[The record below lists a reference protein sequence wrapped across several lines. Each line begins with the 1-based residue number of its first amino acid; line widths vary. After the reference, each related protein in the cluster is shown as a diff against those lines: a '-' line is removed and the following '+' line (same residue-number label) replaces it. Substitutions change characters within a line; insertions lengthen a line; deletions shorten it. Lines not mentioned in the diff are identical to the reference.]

1 MLNINNLNRARKILS
16 AHQGIKASFNTPNE
30 KIKFCGKYGPYY
42 KYSFGDLGTEDWN
55 NGDVFSDL
63 PPDKFYES
71 EGGSAYLPPLEYAD
85 GVDPN
90 NIEQPIYKGYGYDKE
105 GNYYYGVTQSEEKQR
120 LSSEDYQH
128 LIQQNGLID
137 WNMKEEGERQE
148 KIESK
153 PLGLKP
159 TTSTA
164 DKEKKQNNTAQ
175 SPIQSLTPSAIQS
188 PAPSLEDYT
197 KNVKNDLK
205 IDTQTQL
212 QEKLRIKQ
220 PKIESLAPKVDT
232 NLNILSKEEETFAK
246 EKLKPWYNTTY
257 GLSKE
262 QRQDIKDRYAW
273 SKENPNKDVADFD
286 HYDTQQEMKQKL
298 EATQP
303 IPKEELKKA
312 ASLTPPGT
320 YTTQPTTPAPQ
331 NTTITIP
338 QITPV
343 NTQGN
348 PSGSDISTEEQSEK
362 SESFKKGEAAG
373 QKIGAKIGN
382 FLNSDGVKAAGK
394 YGAQAGQ
401 IADIVDGAIRSGN
414 DWAPQNGFENTWDTA
429 STIAMKFGPLGQ
441 AVGGGMKVAKA
452 FSDITGSIFGIKT
465 QDFAKDMATL
475 ETVGGSY
482 GGSTAMIE
490 DAANKAGKKY
500 GLFGLGSKHRANKLI
515 DRARIQQY
523 AMQGIAD
530 DARDLNSIRS
540 YMDPYYLQYE
550 SDMSGGYDQRYMHVA
565 KLGGTLTLNR
575 GTALQNSL
583 LESFK
588 KGGTIEFKAEITGT
602 EVYDSW
608 EPVIDFDEI
617 SLLKEGG
624 SIKQPEI
631 EVIETNTVQKSVIPD
646 GALHKNKHNLDKV
659 GVDDKEMTKK
669 GIPVVDNNGEQQA
682 EIELNEI
689 IFTLEVTK
697 ELEKRYK
704 EYYDDDTK
712 QSRKDE
718 LALEA
723 GKLLW
728 KEIIY
733 NTDDRTG
740 LIDTLKHGGSI
751 TKSKE
756 NNTYQDAIDFYKNLG
771 YTPQNYEFIKSS
783 DLRTEGNKL
792 YVNTDEDAVHE
803 LWHFIS
809 KNIPDERFQEFYK
822 DLSDSKISELGGD
835 LKFVNRTGNP
845 QEFYD
850 PSELLAR
857 LFAAKY
863 KTQGN
868 SYTKEFFKNARSN
881 ETKYGY
887 NFRDL
892 LHMYNDDNLV
902 KLFSFKLNNEY
913 KKDNTT
919 KRPFEDW
926 IITVNPDY
934 ISSNYDLETAY
945 KYVNPEQLK
954 RWRSA
959 VNSDD
964 PEKELNQKDAETGEF
979 VNHLPSIAPYG
990 EGDYIFLKKGTVDE
1004 NPEVQYEINEFRNG
1018 KTGLEKTHELIFNP
1032 EENRYFYIKKSSK
1045 FKNGGNL
1052 EEALQLLKS
1061 GGEFQIIQDDAK
1073 TITNDGDYELTTD
1086 KDKLD
1091 NELEQYFT
1099 GTNGIMKTHD
1109 LIWDNSHNRYFYRKK
1124 VNKKQLGGLV
1134 DYTPVETDETAV
1146 VKKVRDSLNLLQS
1159 NLLPEYAEQAS
1170 TPSESSN
1177 YYTPYPTSDYTSEFT
1192 PSETTSESTQVPD
1205 NLNLD
1210 GWDLEKTLKHLREH
1224 AHDKSTHYCAR
1235 YVRQALEAGG
1245 LVGFRVP
1252 SAKDEIKLNTLAS
1265 IGFKKIAEAS
1275 DNTTSPGYTPQA
1287 GDIAITF
1294 ENGNHA
1300 AMYDGT
1306 KWISDFRQKGLDV
1319 YRNKKNSKAY
1329 IYRRVSNN
1337 PSQLNTILI
1346 NKTSRTLSVGDKVFK
1361 VSISKKGVENTS
1373 KKGDNLTPEGEFTL
1387 GDKET
1392 KGGYNDP
1399 EYGYR
1404 PNAYGGKFYRLSGG
1418 SAEGRGFGIHG
1429 SDQYNNPDNYQ
1440 IGKYG
1445 THGCIAMKNADLE
1458 ELEQI
1463 IQNAGGP
1470 SNFKVKIIKASSGTK
1485 FPKVRAL
1492 SKIILNK

>member
-16 AHQGIKASFNTPNE
+16 AQQGIKASFNTPNE
-30 KIKFCGKYGPYY
+30 KIKFCGKYGPHY
-42 KYSFGDLGTEDWN
+42 KYSFGNVGTEDWS

-128 LIQQNGLID
+128 LMDQKGLID
-137 WNMKEEGERQE
+137 WNMKEDGERE
-148 KIESK
+148 EEMENKM
-153 PLGLKP
+153 LRLKS
-159 TTSTA
+159 TTSTT
-164 DKEKKQNNTAQ
+164 DKEKKQSNTAQ

-197 KNVKNDLK
+197 KGINTQISTASSK
-205 IDTQTQL
+205 IDTQSQN
-212 QEKLRIKQ
+212 EKIAQQKEFNFYE
-220 PKIESLAPKVDT
+220 ESVNSVNRDRWDT
-232 NLNILSKEEETFAK
+232 
-246 EKLKPWYNTTY
+246 P
-257 GLSKE
+257 KE
-262 QRQDIKDRYAW
+262 QIEKSEA
-273 SKENPNKDVADFD
+273 NKSFS
-286 HYDTQQEMKQKL
+286 QKKI
-298 EATQP
+298 A
-303 IPKEELKKA
+303 KS
-312 ASLTPPGT
+312 ASLTPSDT
-320 YTTQPTTPAPQ
+320 YTTQPTTPVPQ

-338 QITPV
+338 QITKPQI
-343 NTQGN
+343 QGN
-348 PSGSDISTEEQSEK
+348 PSGTDTSTEEQSEQNASFLKGQASGQKLVAKVDKFLK
-362 SESFKKGEAAG
+362 SE
-373 QKIGAKIGN
+373 
-382 FLNSDGVKAAGK
+382 GVKKAGEFGGKAAE
-394 YGAQAGQ
+394 A
-401 IADIVDGAIRSGN
+401 ADIVDNLVRSGN
-414 DWAPQNGFENTWDTA
+414 DWAPQTGFENTWDKA
-429 STIAMKFGPLGQ
+429 STIAMKFGPLGK
-441 AVGGGMKVAKA
+441 AIGGGMKVAKVV
-452 FSDITGSIFGIKT
+452 SDLFGSKT

-482 GGSTAMIE
+482 GGSSALIE

-500 GLFGLGSKHRANKLI
+500 GLFASGARRRANRLI
-515 DRARIQQY
+515 DRARVQQY

-868 SYTKEFFKNARSN
+868 SYTKEFFKNARAN

-902 KLFSFKLNNEY
+902 KLFSFKLNNEH
-913 KKDNTT
+913 KKDNTE

-934 ISSNYDLETAY
+934 ISPNYDLETAY

-964 PEKELNQKDAETGEF
+964 PEKELKQRDAETGKF

-1004 NPEVQYEINEFRNG
+1004 NPEVQDEINEFRNG

-1061 GGEFQIIQDDAK
+1061 GGEFQIIQDDVK

-1159 NLLPEYAEQAS
+1159 NLLPEYTEQAS

-1177 YYTPYPTSDYTSEFT
+1177 YYTPYPTSDYTPEFT

-1252 SAKDEIKLNTLAS
+1252 SAKDEVKLNTLAS

-1319 YRNKKNSKAY
+1319 YHNKKNSKAY

-1346 NKTSRTLSVGDKVFK
+1346 NKTSRTLSVGDRVFK
-1361 VSISKKGVENTS
+1361 VSISKKGIENTS

-1387 GDKET
+1387 GEKET

-1399 EYGYR
+1399 EYGDR

-1429 SDQYNNPDNYQ
+1429 SDQYNDPDNYQ

>member
-16 AHQGIKASFNTPNE
+16 AQQGIKASFNTPNE
-30 KIKFCGKYGPYY
+30 KIKFCGKYGPHY
-42 KYSFGDLGTEDWN
+42 KYSFGNVGTEDWS

-120 LSSEDYQH
+120 LSSEDYYH
-128 LIQQNGLID
+128 LMDQKGLID
-137 WNMKEEGERQE
+137 WNMKEDGERE
-148 KIESK
+148 EEMENKM
-153 PLGLKP
+153 LGLKS

-164 DKEKKQNNTAQ
+164 DKEKKQSNTAQ

-188 PAPSLEDYT
+188 PAPSLKDYT
-197 KNVKNDLK
+197 KGINTQISTASSK
-205 IDTQTQL
+205 IDTQSQN
-212 QEKLRIKQ
+212 EKIAQQKEFNFYEESVNSVNRDRWDTPKKQ
-220 PKIESLAPKVDT
+220 IEKAEANKAVSQKKIAES
-232 NLNILSKEEETFAK
+232 
-246 EKLKPWYNTTY
+246 
-257 GLSKE
+257 
-262 QRQDIKDRYAW
+262 
-273 SKENPNKDVADFD
+273 
-286 HYDTQQEMKQKL
+286 
-298 EATQP
+298 
-303 IPKEELKKA
+303 
-312 ASLTPPGT
+312 ASLTPPGE
-320 YTTQPTTPAPQ
+320 YTTQPTTPVPQ

-343 NTQGN
+343 NIQGN
-348 PSGSDISTEEQSEK
+348 PSGFDISTEEQSEQNASFLKGQASGQKLVAKVDKFLK
-362 SESFKKGEAAG
+362 SE
-373 QKIGAKIGN
+373 
-382 FLNSDGVKAAGK
+382 GVKKAGEFGGKAAE
-394 YGAQAGQ
+394 A
-401 IADIVDGAIRSGN
+401 ADIVDNLVRSGN
-414 DWAPQNGFENTWDTA
+414 DWAPQTGFENTWDKA
-429 STIAMKFGPLGQ
+429 STIAMKFGPLGK
-441 AVGGGMKVAKA
+441 AVGGGMKVAKVV
-452 FSDITGSIFGIKT
+452 SDLFGSKT

-482 GGSTAMIE
+482 GGSSALIE

-500 GLFGLGSKHRANKLI
+500 GLFASGARRRANRLI
-515 DRARIQQY
+515 DRARVQQY

-659 GVDDKEMTKK
+659 GIDDKEMTKK

-751 TKSKE
+751 TKSRE

-792 YVNTDEDAVHE
+792 YVNNDEDAVHE

-913 KKDNTT
+913 KKDNTE

-934 ISSNYDLETAY
+934 ISPNYDLETAY

-954 RWRSA
+954 RWRNA

-964 PEKELNQKDAETGEF
+964 PEKELKQRDAETGKF
-979 VNHLPSIAPYG
+979 VNHLPSVAPYG

-1004 NPEVQYEINEFRNG
+1004 NPEVQDEINEFRNG

-1061 GGEFQIIQDDAK
+1061 GGEFQIIQDDVK

-1177 YYTPYPTSDYTSEFT
+1177 YYNPYPTSDYTPEFT

-1252 SAKDEIKLNTLAS
+1252 SAKDEVKLNTLAS

-1319 YRNKKNSKAY
+1319 YHNKKNSKAY

-1361 VSISKKGVENTS
+1361 VSISKKGIENTS

-1387 GDKET
+1387 GEKET

-1399 EYGYR
+1399 EYGDR

-1429 SDQYNNPDNYQ
+1429 SDQYNDPDNYQ

>member
-16 AHQGIKASFNTPNE
+16 AQQGIKASFNTPDE
-30 KIKFCGKYGPYY
+30 KIKFCGKYGPHY
-42 KYSFGDLGTEDWN
+42 KYSFGNVGTEDWN

-120 LSSEDYQH
+120 LSSEDYYH
-128 LIQQNGLID
+128 LMDQKGLID
-137 WNMKEEGERQE
+137 WNMKEDGERE
-148 KIESK
+148 EEMENKM
-153 PLGLKP
+153 LGLKS

-164 DKEKKQNNTAQ
+164 DKEKKQSNTAQ

-188 PAPSLEDYT
+188 PAPSLKDYT
-197 KNVKNDLK
+197 KGINTQISTASSK
-205 IDTQTQL
+205 IDTQSQN
-212 QEKLRIKQ
+212 EKIAQQKEFNFYEESVNSVNRDRWDTPKKQ
-220 PKIESLAPKVDT
+220 VEKAEANKAVSQKKIAES
-232 NLNILSKEEETFAK
+232 
-246 EKLKPWYNTTY
+246 
-257 GLSKE
+257 
-262 QRQDIKDRYAW
+262 
-273 SKENPNKDVADFD
+273 
-286 HYDTQQEMKQKL
+286 
-298 EATQP
+298 
-303 IPKEELKKA
+303 

-338 QITPV
+338 QVTIPQ
-343 NTQGN
+343 TQGN
-348 PSGSDISTEEQSEK
+348 PSGTDTSTEEQPEK
-362 SESFKKGEAAG
+362 SESFLKGQAIG

-382 FLNSDGVKAAGK
+382 VLNSDGVKTAGK
-394 YGAQAGQ
+394 IGGQ
-401 IADIVDGAIRSGN
+401 VGEVADIADSLVRSGN
-414 DWAPQNGFENTWDTA
+414 DWAPQTGFENTWDTA
-429 STIAMKFGPLGQ
+429 STFAMKFGPLGKGI
-441 AVGGGMKVAKA
+441 GGGMKALKL
-452 FSDITGSIFGIKT
+452 FSDLTGSVFGIKT

-482 GGSTAMIE
+482 GGSSALIA
-490 DAANKAGKKY
+490 DAADKAGKKY
-500 GLFGLGSKHRANKLI
+500 GLFGLGAKNRANKLI

-704 EYYDDDTK
+704 EYYEDDTK

-868 SYTKEFFKNARSN
+868 SYTKEFFKNARAN

-892 LHMYNDDNLV
+892 LHMYDDDNLV

-913 KKDNTT
+913 KKDNTK

-934 ISSNYDLETAY
+934 ISPNYDLETAY

-959 VNSDD
+959 VNSAD
-964 PEKELNQKDAETGEF
+964 PEKALKQRDAETGKF
-979 VNHLPSIAPYG
+979 VNHLPSVAPYG

-1004 NPEVQYEINEFRNG
+1004 NPEVQDEINEFRNG

-1032 EENRYFYIKKSSK
+1032 EEDRYFYIKKSSK

-1061 GGEFQIIQDDAK
+1061 GGEFQIIQDDVK

-1146 VKKVRDSLNLLQS
+1146 VKKVRDSWNLLQS
-1159 NLLPEYAEQAS
+1159 NLLPEYVEYAS

-1177 YYTPYPTSDYTSEFT
+1177 YYTPQPTSDYTSEFT

-1252 SAKDEIKLNTLAS
+1252 SAKDEVKLNTLAS

-1319 YRNKKNSKAY
+1319 YHNKKNSKAY

-1361 VSISKKGVENTS
+1361 VSISKKGIENSS

-1387 GDKET
+1387 GKKET

-1399 EYGYR
+1399 EYGNR
-1404 PNAYGGKFYRLSGG
+1404 PNAYGGRFYRLSGG

-1429 SDQYNNPDNYQ
+1429 SDQYNDPDNYQ

-1445 THGCIAMKNADLE
+1445 THGCIAMKNSDLD

>member
-16 AHQGIKASFNTPNE
+16 AQQGIKASFNTPNE
-30 KIKFCGKYGPYY
+30 KIKFCGKYGPHY
-42 KYSFGDLGTEDWN
+42 KYSFGNVGTEDWS

-120 LSSEDYQH
+120 LSSEDYYH
-128 LIQQNGLID
+128 LMDQKGLID
-137 WNMKEEGERQE
+137 WNMKEDGERE
-148 KIESK
+148 EEMENKM
-153 PLGLKP
+153 LGLKS

-164 DKEKKQNNTAQ
+164 DKEKKQSNTAQ

-197 KNVKNDLK
+197 KGINTQISTASSK
-205 IDTQTQL
+205 IDTQSQNEKIAQQKEFNFYEESVNSVNRDRWDTPKKQVEKAEANKAVS
-212 QEKLRIKQ
+212 QEKIA
-220 PKIESLAPKVDT
+220 ES
-232 NLNILSKEEETFAK
+232 
-246 EKLKPWYNTTY
+246 
-257 GLSKE
+257 
-262 QRQDIKDRYAW
+262 
-273 SKENPNKDVADFD
+273 
-286 HYDTQQEMKQKL
+286 
-298 EATQP
+298 
-303 IPKEELKKA
+303 

-320 YTTQPTTPAPQ
+320 YTTQPTTPVPQ

-338 QITPV
+338 QITKPQI
-343 NTQGN
+343 QGN
-348 PSGSDISTEEQSEK
+348 PSGTDTSTEEQSEQNASFLKGQASGQKLVAKVDKFLK
-362 SESFKKGEAAG
+362 SEGVKKAGEFGGKAGEA
-373 QKIGAKIGN
+373 
-382 FLNSDGVKAAGK
+382 
-394 YGAQAGQ
+394 
-401 IADIVDGAIRSGN
+401 ADIVDSLVRSGN
-414 DWAPQNGFENTWDTA
+414 DWAPQTGFENTWDKA
-429 STIAMKFGPLGQ
+429 STIAMKFGPLGK
-441 AVGGGMKVAKA
+441 AVGGGMKVAKVV
-452 FSDITGSIFGIKT
+452 SDLFGSKT

-482 GGSTAMIE
+482 GGSSALIE

-500 GLFGLGSKHRANKLI
+500 GLFASGARRRANRLI
-515 DRARIQQY
+515 DRARVQQY

-588 KGGTIEFKAEITGT
+588 KGGTIEFKAEITET

-704 EYYDDDTK
+704 EYYEDDTK

-868 SYTKEFFKNARSN
+868 SYTKEFFKNARAN

-902 KLFSFKLNNEY
+902 KLFSFKLNNEH
-913 KKDNTT
+913 KKDNMK

-934 ISSNYDLETAY
+934 ISPNYDLETAY

-954 RWRSA
+954 RWRNA

-964 PEKELNQKDAETGEF
+964 PEKELKQRDAETGKF
-979 VNHLPSIAPYG
+979 VNHLPSVAPYG

-1004 NPEVQYEINEFRNG
+1004 NPEVQDEINEFRNG

-1061 GGEFQIIQDDAK
+1061 GGEFQIIQDDVK

-1086 KDKLD
+1086 EDKLD

-1099 GTNGIMKTHD
+1099 GTNGIIKTHD

-1265 IGFKKIAEAS
+1265 IGFKQIAEAS

-1361 VSISKKGVENTS
+1361 VSISKKGIENSS

-1387 GDKET
+1387 GEKET

-1399 EYGYR
+1399 EYGNR
-1404 PNAYGGKFYRLSGG
+1404 PNAYGGRFYRLSGG

-1429 SDQYNNPDNYQ
+1429 SDQYNDPDNYQ

-1445 THGCIAMKNADLE
+1445 THGCIAMKNSDLD

>member
-16 AHQGIKASFNTPNE
+16 AQQGIKASFNTPDE

-42 KYSFGDLGTEDWN
+42 KYSFGNVGTEDWN

-120 LSSEDYQH
+120 LSSEDYYH
-128 LIQQNGLID
+128 LMDQKGLID
-137 WNMKEEGERQE
+137 WNMKEDGEREE
-148 KIESK
+148 KMENK
-153 PLGLKP
+153 MLGLKS

-164 DKEKKQNNTAQ
+164 DKEKKQSNTAQ
-175 SPIQSLTPSAIQS
+175 SSIQSLTPSAIQS

-246 EKLKPWYNTTY
+246 EKLKPQYNTTY

-273 SKENPNKDVADFD
+273 SKENPDKDVADFD

-303 IPKEELKKA
+303 VPKEELKKA

-320 YTTQPTTPAPQ
+320 YTTQPTTPVPQ

-343 NTQGN
+343 NIQGN
-348 PSGSDISTEEQSEK
+348 TSGTDISTEEQSEQNASFLKGQASGQKLVAKVDKFLK
-362 SESFKKGEAAG
+362 SE
-373 QKIGAKIGN
+373 
-382 FLNSDGVKAAGK
+382 GVKKAGK
-394 YGAQAGQ
+394 FGEKAAEA
-401 IADIVDGAIRSGN
+401 ADIVDNLVRSGN
-414 DWAPQNGFENTWDTA
+414 DWAPQTGFENTWDKA
-429 STIAMKFGPLGQ
+429 STIAMKFGPLGK
-441 AVGGGMKVAKA
+441 AVGGGMKVAKVV
-452 FSDITGSIFGIKT
+452 SDLFGSKT
-465 QDFAKDMATL
+465 QNFAKDMATL

-482 GGSTAMIE
+482 GGSSALIE

-500 GLFGLGSKHRANKLI
+500 GLFASGARRRANRLI
-515 DRARIQQY
+515 DRARVQQY

-751 TKSKE
+751 TKSRE

-792 YVNTDEDAVHE
+792 YVNNDEDAVHE

-868 SYTKEFFKNARSN
+868 SYTKEFFKNARAN

-902 KLFSFKLNNEY
+902 KLFSFKLNNEH
-913 KKDNTT
+913 KKDNMK

-934 ISSNYDLETAY
+934 ISPNYDLETAY

-954 RWRSA
+954 RWRNA

-964 PEKELNQKDAETGEF
+964 PEKELKQRDAETGKF
-979 VNHLPSIAPYG
+979 VNHLPSVAPYG

-1004 NPEVQYEINEFRNG
+1004 NPEVQDEINEFRNG

-1061 GGEFQIIQDDAK
+1061 GGEFQIIQDDVK

-1177 YYTPYPTSDYTSEFT
+1177 YYTPQPTSDYTSEFT

-1319 YRNKKNSKAY
+1319 YHNKKNSKAY

-1361 VSISKKGVENTS
+1361 VSISKKGIENTS

-1387 GDKET
+1387 GEKET

-1399 EYGYR
+1399 EYGDR

-1429 SDQYNNPDNYQ
+1429 SDQYNDPDNYQ

>member
-16 AHQGIKASFNTPNE
+16 AQQGIKASFNTPDE

-42 KYSFGDLGTEDWN
+42 KYSFGNVGTEDWN

-120 LSSEDYQH
+120 LSSEDYYH
-128 LIQQNGLID
+128 LMDQKGLID
-137 WNMKEEGERQE
+137 WNMKEDGEREE
-148 KIESK
+148 KMENK
-153 PLGLKP
+153 MLGLKS

-164 DKEKKQNNTAQ
+164 DKEKKQSNTAQ
-175 SPIQSLTPSAIQS
+175 SSIQSLTPSAIQS

-246 EKLKPWYNTTY
+246 EKLKPQYNTTY

-273 SKENPNKDVADFD
+273 SKENPDKDVADFD

-303 IPKEELKKA
+303 VPKEELKKA

-320 YTTQPTTPAPQ
+320 YTTQPTTPVPQ

-343 NTQGN
+343 NIQGN
-348 PSGSDISTEEQSEK
+348 TSGTDISTEEQSEQNASFLKGQASGQKLVAKVDKFLK
-362 SESFKKGEAAG
+362 SE
-373 QKIGAKIGN
+373 
-382 FLNSDGVKAAGK
+382 GVKKAGK
-394 YGAQAGQ
+394 FGEKAAEA
-401 IADIVDGAIRSGN
+401 ADIVDNLVRSGN
-414 DWAPQNGFENTWDTA
+414 DWAPQTGFENTWDKA
-429 STIAMKFGPLGQ
+429 STIAMKFGPLGK
-441 AVGGGMKVAKA
+441 AVGGGMKVAKVV
-452 FSDITGSIFGIKT
+452 SDLFGSKT
-465 QDFAKDMATL
+465 QNFAKDMATL

-482 GGSTAMIE
+482 GGSSALIE

-500 GLFGLGSKHRANKLI
+500 GLFASGARRRANRLI
-515 DRARIQQY
+515 DRARVQQY

-751 TKSKE
+751 TKSRE

-792 YVNTDEDAVHE
+792 YVNNDEDAVHE

-868 SYTKEFFKNARSN
+868 SYTKEFFKNARAN

-913 KKDNTT
+913 KKDNME

-934 ISSNYDLETAY
+934 ISPNYDLETAY

-954 RWRSA
+954 RWRNA

-964 PEKELNQKDAETGEF
+964 PEKELKQRDAETGKF
-979 VNHLPSIAPYG
+979 VNHLPSVAPYG

-1004 NPEVQYEINEFRNG
+1004 NPEVQDEINEFRNG

-1061 GGEFQIIQDDAK
+1061 GGEFQIIQDDVK
-1073 TITNDGDYELTTD
+1073 TITNDGDYALTID

-1177 YYTPYPTSDYTSEFT
+1177 YYTPQPTSDYTSEFT

-1319 YRNKKNSKAY
+1319 YHNKKNSKAY

-1361 VSISKKGVENTS
+1361 VSISKKGIENTS

-1387 GDKET
+1387 GEKET
-1392 KGGYNDP
+1392 KGGYSDP
-1399 EYGYR
+1399 EYGDR

-1429 SDQYNNPDNYQ
+1429 SDQYNDPDNYQ

>member
-16 AHQGIKASFNTPNE
+16 AQQGAELSPTSNKRIKYLG
-30 KIKFCGKYGPYY
+30 KFGDGY
-42 KYSFGDLGTEDWN
+42 KYASSPVDIEDWSSEEL
-55 NGDVFSDL
+55 SDL
-63 PPDKFYES
+63 PPEEYYKQKTGNTDFEN
-71 EGGSAYLPPLEYAD
+71 LEYAEGLD
-85 GVDPN
+85 QN
-90 NIEQPIYKGYGYDKE
+90 NVNQQSYKELEHFTTTGGKSV
-105 GNYYYGVTQSEEKQR
+105 YYGITPSGRKEVISQSKYNYFKSKGILDKTTEIQASKNTS
-120 LSSEDYQH
+120 LSST
-128 LIQQNGLID
+128 
-137 WNMKEEGERQE
+137 
-148 KIESK
+148 SK
-153 PLGLKP
+153 PEQSKGLFTGPAITDAWYQKP
-159 TTSTA
+159 KEQKKQLEDDQRVPDQEMAKASNPTST
-164 DKEKKQNNTAQ
+164 
-175 SPIQSLTPSAIQS
+175 
-188 PAPSLEDYT
+188 
-197 KNVKNDLK
+197 
-205 IDTQTQL
+205 TQ
-212 QEKLRIKQ
+212 I
-220 PKIESLAPKVDT
+220 
-232 NLNILSKEEETFAK
+232 
-246 EKLKPWYNTTY
+246 
-257 GLSKE
+257 
-262 QRQDIKDRYAW
+262 
-273 SKENPNKDVADFD
+273 
-286 HYDTQQEMKQKL
+286 
-298 EATQP
+298 
-303 IPKEELKKA
+303 
-312 ASLTPPGT
+312 
-320 YTTQPTTPAPQ
+320 TQPTTPAPQ
-331 NTTITIP
+331 NTTITTP

-343 NTQGN
+343 NIQGN
-348 PSGSDISTEEQSEK
+348 PSGSDISAEEQSEQNASFLKGQASGQKLVAKVDKFLK
-362 SESFKKGEAAG
+362 SEGVKKAGEFGGKAGEA
-373 QKIGAKIGN
+373 
-382 FLNSDGVKAAGK
+382 
-394 YGAQAGQ
+394 
-401 IADIVDGAIRSGN
+401 ADIVDSLVRSGN
-414 DWAPQNGFENTWDTA
+414 DWAPQTGFENAWDKA
-429 STIAMKFGPLGQ
+429 STIAMKFGPLGK
-441 AVGGGMKVAKA
+441 AIGGGMKVAKVV
-452 FSDITGSIFGIKT
+452 SDLLGSKT
-465 QDFAKDMATL
+465 QNFAKDMATL

-482 GGSTAMIE
+482 GGSSALIE

-500 GLFGLGSKHRANKLI
+500 GLFASGARRRANRLI
-515 DRARIQQY
+515 DRARVQQY

-913 KKDNTT
+913 KKDNTK

-934 ISSNYDLETAY
+934 ISPNYDLETAY

-954 RWRSA
+954 RWRNA

-964 PEKELNQKDAETGEF
+964 PEKELKQRDAETGKF
-979 VNHLPSIAPYG
+979 VNHLPSVAPYG

-1004 NPEVQYEINEFRNG
+1004 NPEVQDEINEFRNG

-1061 GGEFQIIQDDAK
+1061 GGEFQIIQDDVK

-1134 DYTPVETDETAV
+1134 DYTPVETDETAI

-1177 YYTPYPTSDYTSEFT
+1177 YYTPQPTSDYTSEFT
-1192 PSETTSESTQVPD
+1192 PPETTSESTQVPY

-1210 GWDLEKTLKHLREH
+1210 GWDLKKTLKHLREH

-1252 SAKDEIKLNTLAS
+1252 SAKDEVKLNTLAS

-1319 YRNKKNSKAY
+1319 YHNKKNSKAY

-1445 THGCIAMKNADLE
+1445 THGCIAMKNSDLE

>member
-16 AHQGIKASFNTPNE
+16 AQQGIKASFNTPNE
-30 KIKFCGKYGPYY
+30 KIKFCGKYGPHY
-42 KYSFGDLGTEDWN
+42 KYSFGNVGTEDWS

-120 LSSEDYQH
+120 LSSEDYQY
-128 LIQQNGLID
+128 LMDQKGLID
-137 WNMKEEGERQE
+137 WNMKEDGERE
-148 KIESK
+148 EEMENKM
-153 PLGLKP
+153 LGLKS

-164 DKEKKQNNTAQ
+164 DKEKKQSNTAQ

-188 PAPSLEDYT
+188 PAPSLKDYT
-197 KNVKNDLK
+197 KGINTQISTASSK
-205 IDTQTQL
+205 IDTQSQN
-212 QEKLRIKQ
+212 EKIAQQKEFNFYE
-220 PKIESLAPKVDT
+220 ESINSVNRDRWDT
-232 NLNILSKEEETFAK
+232 
-246 EKLKPWYNTTY
+246 P
-257 GLSKE
+257 KE
-262 QRQDIKDRYAW
+262 QIEKSEA
-273 SKENPNKDVADFD
+273 NKSFS
-286 HYDTQQEMKQKL
+286 QKKI
-298 EATQP
+298 A
-303 IPKEELKKA
+303 KS
-312 ASLTPPGT
+312 ASLTPSDT
-320 YTTQPTTPAPQ
+320 YTTQPTTPVPQ
-331 NTTITIP
+331 NTTITTPQVTQP
-338 QITPV
+338 QI
-343 NTQGN
+343 QGN
-348 PSGSDISTEEQSEK
+348 PSGTDTSTEEQSEQNASFLKGQASGQKLVAKVDKFLK
-362 SESFKKGEAAG
+362 SE
-373 QKIGAKIGN
+373 
-382 FLNSDGVKAAGK
+382 GVKKAGEFGGKAAK
-394 YGAQAGQ
+394 A
-401 IADIVDGAIRSGN
+401 ADIVDNLVRSGN
-414 DWAPQNGFENTWDTA
+414 DWAPQTGFENTWDTA
-429 STIAMKFGPLGQ
+429 STLAMKFGPLGK
-441 AVGGGMKVAKA
+441 AVGGGMKVAKVV
-452 FSDITGSIFGIKT
+452 SDLFGSKT

-482 GGSTAMIE
+482 GGSSALIE

-500 GLFGLGSKHRANKLI
+500 GLFASGARRRANRLI
-515 DRARIQQY
+515 DRARVQQY

-751 TKSKE
+751 TKSRE

-792 YVNTDEDAVHE
+792 YVNNDEDAVHE

-822 DLSDSKISELGGD
+822 DLSNSKISELGGD

-902 KLFSFKLNNEY
+902 KLFSFKLNNEH
-913 KKDNTT
+913 KKDNTE

-934 ISSNYDLETAY
+934 ISPNYDLETAY

-954 RWRSA
+954 RWRNA

-964 PEKELNQKDAETGEF
+964 PEKELKQRDAETGKF
-979 VNHLPSIAPYG
+979 VNHLPSVAPYG

-1004 NPEVQYEINEFRNG
+1004 NPEVQDEINEFRNG

-1061 GGEFQIIQDDAK
+1061 GGEFQIIQDDVK

-1177 YYTPYPTSDYTSEFT
+1177 YYNPYPTSDYTPEFT

-1306 KWISDFRQKGLDV
+1306 KWIYELRQKGLDV
-1319 YRNKKNSKAY
+1319 YHNKKNSKAY

-1361 VSISKKGVENTS
+1361 VSISKKGIENTS

-1387 GDKET
+1387 GEKET

-1399 EYGYR
+1399 EYGDR

-1429 SDQYNNPDNYQ
+1429 SDQYNDPDNYQ

>member
-16 AHQGIKASFNTPNE
+16 AQQGIKASFNTPNE
-30 KIKFCGKYGPYY
+30 KIKFCGKYGPHY
-42 KYSFGDLGTEDWN
+42 KYSFGNVGTEDWN

-71 EGGSAYLPPLEYAD
+71 EGGSAYLPPLEYVD

-120 LSSEDYQH
+120 LSSEDYYH
-128 LIQQNGLID
+128 LMDQKGLID
-137 WNMKEEGERQE
+137 WNMKEDGERE
-148 KIESK
+148 EEMENKM
-153 PLGLKP
+153 LGFKS

-164 DKEKKQNNTAQ
+164 DKEKKQSNTAQ

-188 PAPSLEDYT
+188 HAPSLEDYT

-205 IDTQTQL
+205 IDTQTQS
-212 QEKLRIKQ
+212 QEKLREKQ
-220 PKIESLAPKVDT
+220 LKIESLAPKVDT

-246 EKLKPWYNTTY
+246 EKLKPQYNTTY

-262 QRQDIKDRYAW
+262 QRQDIKDRYAQ
-273 SKENPNKDVADFD
+273 SKENPDKDVADFD

-303 IPKEELKKA
+303 VPKEELKKA

-320 YTTQPTTPAPQ
+320 YTTQPTTPVPQ
-331 NTTITIP
+331 NTTITTP

-343 NTQGN
+343 NIQGN
-348 PSGSDISTEEQSEK
+348 PSGSDISTEEQSEQNASFLKGQASGQKLVAKVGKFLK
-362 SESFKKGEAAG
+362 SEGVKKAGEFGGKAGEA
-373 QKIGAKIGN
+373 
-382 FLNSDGVKAAGK
+382 
-394 YGAQAGQ
+394 
-401 IADIVDGAIRSGN
+401 ADIVDSLVRSGN
-414 DWAPQNGFENTWDTA
+414 DWAPQTGFENTWDKA
-429 STIAMKFGPLGQ
+429 STIAMKFGPLGK
-441 AVGGGMKVAKA
+441 AVGGGMKVAKVV
-452 FSDITGSIFGIKT
+452 SDLFGSKT

-482 GGSTAMIE
+482 GGSSALIE

-500 GLFGLGSKHRANKLI
+500 GLFASGARRRANRLI
-515 DRARIQQY
+515 DRARVQQY

-608 EPVIDFDEI
+608 EPVINFDEI

-792 YVNTDEDAVHE
+792 YVNNDEDAVHE

-868 SYTKEFFKNARSN
+868 SYTKEFFKNARAN

-913 KKDNTT
+913 KKDNTK

-934 ISSNYDLETAY
+934 ISPNYDLETAY

-954 RWRSA
+954 RWRNA

-964 PEKELNQKDAETGEF
+964 PEKELKQRDAETGKF
-979 VNHLPSIAPYG
+979 VNHLPSVAPYG

-1004 NPEVQYEINEFRNG
+1004 NPEVQDEINEFRNG

-1061 GGEFQIIQDDAK
+1061 GGEFQIIQDDVK

-1177 YYTPYPTSDYTSEFT
+1177 YYTPYPTSDYTPEFT
-1192 PSETTSESTQVPD
+1192 SSETTSESTQVPD

-1252 SAKDEIKLNTLAS
+1252 SAKDEVKLNTLAS

-1319 YRNKKNSKAY
+1319 YHNKKNSKAY

-1361 VSISKKGVENTS
+1361 VSISKKGIENTS

-1387 GDKET
+1387 GEKET
-1392 KGGYNDP
+1392 KGGYSDP
-1399 EYGYR
+1399 EYGDR

-1429 SDQYNNPDNYQ
+1429 SDQYNDPDNYQ

-1445 THGCIAMKNADLE
+1445 THGCIAMKNSDLD